1 MTDLF
6 APTSSEATPKTTALD
21 NNHFAYEPIRIAR
34 VLVYGNVDGIDA
46 ALTCPWFC

>member
-6 APTSSEATPKTTALD
+6 APTSSEATPKTTARD
-21 NNHFAYEPIRIAR
+21 NNRFAYEPIRIAR
-34 VLVYGNVDGIDA
+34 VVVYRNFDWINA